1 MDQPAPEEYQ
11 PRLRWYG
18 HLWRYALALALGLL
32 VWSPVMDA
40 QLDRHPLLFWTDLVV
55 GLAAFVLV
63 AFRRRWPFAIAVV
76 TILMAP
82 LSSLSAGPAALA
94 TVSLA
99 TRRRWWQVI
108 TVGVLNVVFS
118 LVYYVVQ
125 PSDADSVDPWW
136 LNLAVT
142 VAVVLAITAWGMF
155 IGSRRELLWTLRQRA
170 ETAEAERDLRASQA
184 RSNERARIAREMHD
198 VLAHRI
204 SQISMHAGA
213 LTFRDDLSADEMRS
227 SLAVIQD
234 KAHEALTDLRE
245 VLGVLRDDA
254 TTSPLT
260 DPQPTY
266 DDLGGLVA
274 DARAAG
280 AVIEYDDRLAGHE
293 PPPSA
298 VGRTVYRIVQE
309 GITNATK
316 HAPAATLRVQ
326 VDGSPAEGVDVVLR
340 NALGFGPTRTPGA
353 GLGLVG
359 LAERAELRGGW
370 LAHGV
375 EEQSA
380 GDPAQAAFVLRAW
393 LPWSSDE
400 TGGRPTGEPRG

>member
-1 MDQPAPEEYQ
+1 MTTADVFQPP
-11 PRLRWYG
+11 LRPWS
-18 HLWRYALALALGLL
+18 HVWRYVLALALGLF
-32 VWSPVMDA
+32 VWGPVMRP
-40 QLDRHPLLFWTDLVV
+40 QLEEQPGLFVLDLALGIV
-55 GLAAFVLV
+55 AFVLV
-63 AFRRRWPFAIAVV
+63 WWRRRWPMPIAVV
-76 TILMAP
+76 TLLLAP
-82 LSSLSAGPAALA
+82 FSSLSQGASTLA
-94 TVSLA
+94 VVSLA
-99 TRRRWWQVI
+99 TRRRWWQVL
-108 TVGVLNVVFS
+108 VVAALNLFVS
-118 LVYYVVQ
+118 WAYYQVQ
-125 PSDADSVDPWW
+125 PVRDSDPWW
-136 LNLAVT
+136 LLTTVT
-142 VAVVLAITAWGMF
+142 VAAVAAVLAWGMY

-227 SLAVIQD
+227 SLAVIQA

-245 VLGVLRDDA
+245 VLGVLRDDEA
-254 TTSPLT
+254 AVPLT
-260 DPQPTY
+260 GPQPTY
-266 DDLGGLVA
+266 DDLGTLVA

-293 PPPSA
+293 PPPPA

-316 HAPAATLRVQ
+316 HAPAATLRVA
-326 VDGSPAEGVDVVLR
+326 VGGSPADGVEVVLR
-340 NALGFGPTRTPGA
+340 NSLGFGPTRTPGA

-375 EEQSA
+375 EEPSPD
-380 GDPAQAAFVLRAW
+380 GRTPASFVLRAW
-393 LPWSSDE
+393 LPWSSEE
-400 TGGRPTGEPRG
+400 TGGRA

>member
-1 MDQPAPEEYQ
+1 MDDMAAAGPEAYQ
-11 PRLRWYG
+11 PPLRWYS
-18 HLWRYALALALGLL
+18 HLWRYLLSLAIGLV
-32 VWSPVMDA
+32 VWIPVIEA
-40 QLDRHPLLFWTDLVV
+40 QAEDRPLLFWTDLVLGIAV
-55 GLAAFVLV
+55 GVLV
-63 AFRRRWPFAIAVV
+63 WWRRRLPMTIAVLAVLV
-76 TILMAP
+76 TP
-82 LSSLSAGPAALA
+82 FSSLAGGPITLA

-99 TRRRWWQVI
+99 THRRWWQVVTI
-108 TVGVLNVVFS
+108 GALS
-118 LVYYVVQ
+118 LAMTWVYYQVQ
-125 PSDADSVDPWW
+125 PVTDTDPAW
-136 LNLAVT
+136 LIVLFSILAVS
-142 VAVVLAITAWGMF
+142 ASLAWGMY

-170 ETAEAERDLRASQA
+170 ENAEAERDLRASQA

-213 LTFRDDLSADEMRS
+213 LTFREDLSADEMRT

-245 VLGVLRDDA
+245 VLGVLRDDEA
-254 TTSPLT
+254 VAPLT

-266 DDLGGLVA
+266 DDLGTLVA

-280 AVIEYDDRLAGHE
+280 ASIEYDDRLAGE
-293 PPPSA
+293 EAPPPA

-316 HAPAATLRVQ
+316 HAPAATLRVE
-326 VDGSPAEGVDVVLR
+326 VGGSPAEGVQVVLR

-359 LAERAELRGGW
+359 LTERAELRGGW

-375 EEQSA
+375 EAPGPDGPAHQS
-380 GDPAQAAFVLRAW
+380 FVLRAW
-393 LPWSSDE
+393 LPWSSEE
-400 TGGRPTGEPRG
+400 TGGRTGGEE

>member
-1 MDQPAPEEYQ
+1 MTGTADVFQPH
-11 PRLRWYG
+11 LRRWS
-18 HLWRYALALALGLL
+18 HVWRYLLALGLGVF
-32 VWSPVMDA
+32 VWGPVMRP
-40 QLDRHPLLFWTDLVV
+40 QLEDRPGLFVLDLVLGIV
-55 GLAAFVLV
+55 AFVLV
-63 AFRRRWPFAIAVV
+63 WWRRRWPMQIAVI
-76 TILMAP
+76 TLLMAP
-82 LSSLSAGPAALA
+82 FSSLSQGASTLA
-94 TVSLA
+94 VVSLA
-99 TRRRWWQVI
+99 TRRRWWQVLVI
-108 TVGVLNVVFS
+108 AVLNLFVS
-118 LVYYVVQ
+118 WAYYQVQ
-125 PSDADSVDPWW
+125 PVRDSDPWW
-136 LNLAVT
+136 LLATVT
-142 VAVVLAITAWGMF
+142 VAAVAAVMAWGMY

-213 LTFRDDLSADEMRS
+213 LTFREDLSADEMRS
-227 SLAVIQD
+227 SLSVIQD

-245 VLGVLRDDA
+245 VLGVLRDDEA
-254 TTSPLT
+254 SVPLT
-260 DPQPTY
+260 GPQPTY
-266 DDLGGLVA
+266 DDLGSLVS

-293 PPPSA
+293 PPPAA
-298 VGRTVYRIVQE
+298 VGRTIYRIVQE

-316 HAPAATLRVQ
+316 HAPAATLRVE
-326 VDGSPAEGVDVVLR
+326 VGGSPTAGVDVVLR

-375 EEQSA
+375 E
-380 GDPAQAAFVLRAW
+380 DAAPGGPPHESFVLRAW
-393 LPWSSDE
+393 LPWSSEE
-400 TGGRPTGEPRG
+400 TAGRAGGEQGE